1 MFDENARGALIQHLG
16 YVPEEE
22 KEVEAVQEAVVS
34 EAVPVEEEKEITAE
48 DLFAT
53 PSPMEQPAVKP
64 IEEETKEEE
73 KEEKEETKKEEKE
86 EKVEVDTP
94 EFSEAIK
101 RCVVVGD
108 FARAVDLC
116 FAQGRFAD
124 ALMIAMW
131 GGDELLE
138 QARVPPALSPHP

>member
-34 EAVPVEEEKEITAE
+34 EDVPVEEEKEITAE

-53 PSPMEQPAVKP
+53 ASPMELPAVKP
-64 IEEETKEEE
+64 VEEE
-73 KEEKEETKKEEKE
+73 KKEEKKEEKE
-86 EKVEVDTP
+86 EDVEVDTP

-138 QARVPPALSPHP
+138 QARVPSALSPHP

>member
-34 EAVPVEEEKEITAE
+34 EDVPVEEEKEITAE

-53 PSPMEQPAVKP
+53 PSPMELPAVKP
-64 IEEETKEEE
+64 VEEE
-73 KEEKEETKKEEKE
+73 KKEEKKEEKE
-86 EKVEVDTP
+86 EDVEVDTP

-138 QARVPPALSPHP
+138 QARVPSALSPHP

>member
-34 EAVPVEEEKEITAE
+34 EAVPVEEKKEITAE

-53 PSPMEQPAVKP
+53 ASPMELPAVKP
-64 IEEETKEEE
+64 IEEE
-73 KEEKEETKKEEKE
+73 KKEEVKKE

-94 EFSEAIK
+94 EFSAAIK

-138 QARVPPALSPHP
+138 QARVPSALSPHP

>member
-22 KEVEAVQEAVVS
+22 KEVEAVQETVVS
-34 EAVPVEEEKEITAE
+34 EDVPVEEEKEITAE

-53 PSPMEQPAVKP
+53 PSPMELPAVKP
-64 IEEETKEEE
+64 IEEVKKEEE
-73 KEEKEETKKEEKE
+73 KEETKKE

-138 QARVPPALSPHP
+138 QARVPSALSPHP

>member
-34 EAVPVEEEKEITAE
+34 EDVPVEEEKEITAE

-53 PSPMEQPAVKP
+53 ASPMELPAVKP
-64 IEEETKEEE
+64 IEEEKEEE
-73 KEEKEETKKEEKE
+73 KETKKE

-138 QARVPPALSPHP
+138 QARVPSALSPHP

>member
-22 KEVEAVQEAVVS
+22 KEPEAVQEAVVS

-53 PSPMEQPAVKP
+53 PSPMELPAVKP
-64 IEEETKEEE
+64 VEEE
-73 KEEKEETKKEEKE
+73 KKEEKKEEKE
-86 EKVEVDTP
+86 EDVEVDTP

>member
-16 YVPEEE
+16 YVPEE

-34 EAVPVEEEKEITAE
+34 EAVPVEEKKEITAE

-53 PSPMEQPAVKP
+53 ASPMELPAVKP
-64 IEEETKEEE
+64 IEEV
-73 KEEKEETKKEEKE
+73 KKEEVKKEEVKKE

-138 QARVPPALSPHP
+138 QARVPSALSPHP

>member
-22 KEVEAVQEAVVS
+22 EEVEAVQEAVVS
-34 EAVPVEEEKEITAE
+34 EAVPVEEKKEITAE

-53 PSPMEQPAVKP
+53 ASPMELPAVKP
-64 IEEETKEEE
+64 IEEE
-73 KEEKEETKKEEKE
+73 KKEEVKKE

-138 QARVPPALSPHP
+138 QARVPSALSPHP

>member
-22 KEVEAVQEAVVS
+22 KEPEAVQEAVVS
-34 EAVPVEEEKEITAE
+34 EAVPVEEKEITAE

-64 IEEETKEEE
+64 IEEVKKEE
-73 KEEKEETKKEEKE
+73 KKEEKE

>member
-34 EAVPVEEEKEITAE
+34 EDVPVEKEKEITAE

-64 IEEETKEEE
+64 IEEE
-73 KEEKEETKKEEKE
+73 KKEEVKKE

-138 QARVPPALSPHP
+138 QARVPSALSPHP

>member
-22 KEVEAVQEAVVS
+22 KEPEAEAVQEAVVS
-34 EAVPVEEEKEITAE
+34 EAVPVEKEITAE

-53 PSPMEQPAVKP
+53 PSPMELPAVKP
-64 IEEETKEEE
+64 IEEEKEDEKEE
-73 KEEKEETKKEEKE
+73 KEEKEEE
-86 EKVEVDTP
+86 VVDTP

-138 QARVPPALSPHP
+138 QARVPSALSPHP

>member
-34 EAVPVEEEKEITAE
+34 EDVPVEEEKEITAE

-73 KEEKEETKKEEKE
+73 KEEKEETKKE

-138 QARVPPALSPHP
+138 QARVPSALSPHP

>member
-34 EAVPVEEEKEITAE
+34 EAVPVEEKKEITAE

-53 PSPMEQPAVKP
+53 ASPMELPAVKP
-64 IEEETKEEE
+64 IEEEK
-73 KEEKEETKKEEKE
+73 KEEKKE

-138 QARVPPALSPHP
+138 QARVPSALSPHP

>member
-22 KEVEAVQEAVVS
+22 KEPEAVQEAVVS
-34 EAVPVEEEKEITAE
+34 EAVPVEEKKEITAE

-53 PSPMEQPAVKP
+53 ASPMELPAVKP
-64 IEEETKEEE
+64 IEEEKKEEE
-73 KEEKEETKKEEKE
+73 KETKKEEKE
-86 EKVEVDTP
+86 EEVVDTP
-94 EFSEAIK
+94 EFSAAIT

-138 QARVPPALSPHP
+138 QARVPSALSPHP

>member
-34 EAVPVEEEKEITAE
+34 EAVPVEEKKEITAE

-53 PSPMEQPAVKP
+53 ASPMELPAVKP
-64 IEEETKEEE
+64 IEEEKKEEV
-73 KEEKEETKKEEKE
+73 KKEEKE
-86 EKVEVDTP
+86 EKKVEVDTP

>member
-22 KEVEAVQEAVVS
+22 KEPEAVQEAVVS

-64 IEEETKEEE
+64 IEEE
-73 KEEKEETKKEEKE
+73 KKEEVKKE

-138 QARVPPALSPHP
+138 QARVPSALSPHP

>member
-1 MFDENARGALIQHLG
+1 
-16 YVPEEE
+16 
-22 KEVEAVQEAVVS
+22 
-34 EAVPVEEEKEITAE
+34 
-48 DLFAT
+48 
-53 PSPMEQPAVKP
+53 MELPAVKP
-64 IEEETKEEE
+64 AEEETKEE
-73 KEEKEETKKEEKE
+73 KEVEKKEE
-86 EKVEVDTP
+86 VEVDTP

-138 QARVPPALSPHP
+138 QARVPPSLSPHP

>member
-34 EAVPVEEEKEITAE
+34 EAVPVEEKEITAE

-53 PSPMEQPAVKP
+53 ASPMELPAVKP
-64 IEEETKEEE
+64 IEEEK
-73 KEEKEETKKEEKE
+73 KEEKKE

-138 QARVPPALSPHP
+138 QARVPSALSPHP

>member
-34 EAVPVEEEKEITAE
+34 EAVPVEEKEITAE

-53 PSPMEQPAVKP
+53 ASPMELPAVKP
-64 IEEETKEEE
+64 IEEV
-73 KEEKEETKKEEKE
+73 KKEEVKKE

-138 QARVPPALSPHP
+138 QARVPSALSPHP

>member
-34 EAVPVEEEKEITAE
+34 KDVPVEEEKEITAE

-53 PSPMEQPAVKP
+53 ASPMELPAVKP
-64 IEEETKEEE
+64 IEEEKKEEE
-73 KEEKEETKKEEKE
+73 KEEKE

-138 QARVPPALSPHP
+138 QARVPSALSPHP

>member
-34 EAVPVEEEKEITAE
+34 EAVPVEEKEITAE

-53 PSPMEQPAVKP
+53 ASPMELPAVKP
-64 IEEETKEEE
+64 IEEE
-73 KEEKEETKKEEKE
+73 KKEEVKKE

>member
-34 EAVPVEEEKEITAE
+34 EAVPVGEKKEITAE

-53 PSPMEQPAVKP
+53 ASPMELPAVKP
-64 IEEETKEEE
+64 IEEE
-73 KEEKEETKKEEKE
+73 KKEEVKKE

-138 QARVPPALSPHP
+138 QARVPSALSPHP

>member
-16 YVPEEE
+16 YVPEPEAAE
-22 KEVEAVQEAVVS
+22 AVEAVQEAVPEVP
-34 EAVPVEEEKEITAE
+34 EAPVEEKKEITAE

-53 PSPMEQPAVKP
+53 ASPMELPAVKP
-64 IEEETKEEE
+64 AEEE
-73 KEEKEETKKEEKE
+73 KEEEKKEVEK
-86 EKVEVDTP
+86 KKEVDTP

-101 RCVVVGD
+101 RYVVVGD

>member
-16 YVPEEE
+16 YVPEE

-34 EAVPVEEEKEITAE
+34 EAVPVEEEKEITTE

-64 IEEETKEEE
+64 IEEVK
-73 KEEKEETKKEEKE
+73 KEEKEEEKE

-138 QARVPPALSPHP
+138 QARVSPFLFPHP

>member
-34 EAVPVEEEKEITAE
+34 EAVPVKEKKEITAE

-53 PSPMEQPAVKP
+53 ASPMELPAVKP
-64 IEEETKEEE
+64 IEEV
-73 KEEKEETKKEEKE
+73 KKEEVKKE

-138 QARVPPALSPHP
+138 QARVPSALSPHP

>member
-53 PSPMEQPAVKP
+53 PSPMELPAVKP
-64 IEEETKEEE
+64 IEEEK
-73 KEEKEETKKEEKE
+73 KEEKKE

-116 FAQGRFAD
+116 FAQDRFAD

-138 QARVPPALSPHP
+138 QARVPSALSPHP

>member
-22 KEVEAVQEAVVS
+22 KEPEAVQEAVVS
-34 EAVPVEEEKEITAE
+34 EAVPVEEKKEITAE

-53 PSPMEQPAVKP
+53 ASPMELPAVKP
-64 IEEETKEEE
+64 IEEE
-73 KEEKEETKKEEKE
+73 KKEEVKKE

>member
-22 KEVEAVQEAVVS
+22 KEPEAVQEAVVS
-34 EAVPVEEEKEITAE
+34 EDVPVEKEITAE

-53 PSPMEQPAVKP
+53 PSPMELPAVKP
-64 IEEETKEEE
+64 IEEEKEE
-73 KEEKEETKKEEKE
+73 KKEEKKKE
-86 EKVEVDTP
+86 EKKVEVDTP

-101 RCVVVGD
+101 RYVVVGD

-138 QARVPPALSPHP
+138 QARVPSALSPHP

>member
-34 EAVPVEEEKEITAE
+34 EAVPVEEKKEITAE

-53 PSPMEQPAVKP
+53 ASPMELPAVKP
-64 IEEETKEEE
+64 IEEE
-73 KEEKEETKKEEKE
+73 KKEE

-138 QARVPPALSPHP
+138 QARVPSALSPHP

>member
-22 KEVEAVQEAVVS
+22 KEAEAVQEAVVS
-34 EAVPVEEEKEITAE
+34 EAVPVEEKKEITAE

-53 PSPMEQPAVKP
+53 ASPMELPAVKP
-64 IEEETKEEE
+64 IEEVKKEEV
-73 KEEKEETKKEEKE
+73 KKEEK
-86 EKVEVDTP
+86 KVEVDTP

-138 QARVPPALSPHP
+138 QARVPSALSPHP

>member
-22 KEVEAVQEAVVS
+22 EEVEAVQEAVVS
-34 EAVPVEEEKEITAE
+34 EAVPVEEKKEITAE

-53 PSPMEQPAVKP
+53 ASPMELPAVKP
-64 IEEETKEEE
+64 IEEEK
-73 KEEKEETKKEEKE
+73 KEEKKE

-138 QARVPPALSPHP
+138 QARVPSALSPHP

>member
-53 PSPMEQPAVKP
+53 PSPMELPAVKP
-64 IEEETKEEE
+64 IEEE
-73 KEEKEETKKEEKE
+73 KKEEVKKE

-116 FAQGRFAD
+116 FAQDRFAD

-138 QARVPPALSPHP
+138 QARVPSALSPHP

>member
-34 EAVPVEEEKEITAE
+34 EAVPVEEKKEITAE

-53 PSPMEQPAVKP
+53 ASPMELPAVKP
-64 IEEETKEEE
+64 IEEE
-73 KEEKEETKKEEKE
+73 KKEEVKKE

>member
-34 EAVPVEEEKEITAE
+34 EDVPVEEEKEITAE

-53 PSPMEQPAVKP
+53 PSPMELPAVKP
-64 IEEETKEEE
+64 IEEE
-73 KEEKEETKKEEKE
+73 KKEEKKE
-86 EKVEVDTP
+86 ETVEVDTP

-138 QARVPPALSPHP
+138 QARVPSALSPHT

>member
-34 EAVPVEEEKEITAE
+34 EDVPVEEKEITAE

-53 PSPMEQPAVKP
+53 PSPMELPAVKP

-73 KEEKEETKKEEKE
+73 KEEKEETKKE

-138 QARVPPALSPHP
+138 QARVPSALSPHP

>member
-34 EAVPVEEEKEITAE
+34 EAVPVEEKKEITAE

-53 PSPMEQPAVKP
+53 ASPMELPAVKP
-64 IEEETKEEE
+64 IEEEKKEEV
-73 KEEKEETKKEEKE
+73 KKEEKE

-138 QARVPPALSPHP
+138 QARVPSALSPHP

>member
-34 EAVPVEEEKEITAE
+34 EAVPVEEKKEITAE

-53 PSPMEQPAVKP
+53 ASPMELPAVKP
-64 IEEETKEEE
+64 IEEE
-73 KEEKEETKKEEKE
+73 KKEEVKKE

-138 QARVPPALSPHP
+138 QARVPSALSPHP

>member
-22 KEVEAVQEAVVS
+22 KEAEAVQEAVVS
-34 EAVPVEEEKEITAE
+34 EAVLVEEEKEITAE

-53 PSPMEQPAVKP
+53 PSPMELPAVKP
-64 IEEETKEEE
+64 IEEVKKEEE
-73 KEEKEETKKEEKE
+73 KEETKKE

-138 QARVPPALSPHP
+138 QARVPSALSPHP

>member
-34 EAVPVEEEKEITAE
+34 EDVPVEEEKEITAE

-53 PSPMEQPAVKP
+53 ASPMELPAVKP
-64 IEEETKEEE
+64 IEEEKKEEV
-73 KEEKEETKKEEKE
+73 KKEEKE
-86 EKVEVDTP
+86 EKKVEVDTP

-138 QARVPPALSPHP
+138 QARVPSALSPHT